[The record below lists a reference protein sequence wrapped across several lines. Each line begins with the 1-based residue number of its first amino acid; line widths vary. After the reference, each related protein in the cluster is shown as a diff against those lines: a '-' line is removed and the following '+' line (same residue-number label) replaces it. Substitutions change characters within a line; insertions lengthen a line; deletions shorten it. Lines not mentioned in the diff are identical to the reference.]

1 MLDEPFGALD
11 YLTRHRL
18 HKVQFAYLDR
28 MFLVALL
35 FVLYT
40 SLSYVA
46 VRRLAA
52 RLTDWVPRTGRT

>member
-1 MLDEPFGALD
+1 
-11 YLTRHRL
+11 
-18 HKVQFAYLDR
+18 VQFAYLDR

-35 FVLYT
+35 FILYT